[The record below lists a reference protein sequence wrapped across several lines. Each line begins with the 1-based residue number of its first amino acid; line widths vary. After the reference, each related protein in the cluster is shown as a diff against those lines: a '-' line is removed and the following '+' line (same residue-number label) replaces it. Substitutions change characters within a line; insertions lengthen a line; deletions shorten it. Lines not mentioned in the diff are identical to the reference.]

1 MKFIKYF
8 FEFTIIISLFCI
20 FKIIGLRNASNLG
33 SVLGKLLG
41 PFFRSKNL
49 IKKNIKIGLGDID
62 ENQEK
67 KIINGMWSNIG
78 RTFAEYVFLKDFK
91 FNKTDFSNIKII
103 GSEYLNEIKKS
114 NKSVIFYSAHLANF
128 ELMAMEIEKSG
139 IKTAAIY
146 RPLNNIFLNPLMEYL
161 RMKYIC
167 PNQIP
172 KGRMGM
178 REIINKITNNYSIAL
193 MVDQRVGEGEKINFF
208 NQPAQTTTIPAQL
221 ALRYNCKLVPI
232 SLKRIENINFEM
244 TVHKPYEIAKTSN
257 NEQDTQNI
265 TLKIN
270 QIIEKMIIENP
281 TQWLWSHNRW
291 KL

>member
-33 SVLGKLLG
+33 GVLGKLIG
-41 PFFRSKNL
+41 PFFRSKSL
-49 IKKNIKIGLGDID
+49 IKKNIKLGLGNISKD
-62 ENQEK
+62 EEG

-91 FNKTDFSNIKII
+91 FNKTDFNHMKII
-103 GSEYLNEIKKS
+103 GSEHLDEIKKS
-114 NKSVIFYSAHLANF
+114 NKPVIFYSGHFANF
-128 ELMAMEIEKSG
+128 ELMAMELEKFG

-146 RPLNNIFLNPLMEYL
+146 RPLNNLFLNPIMEYL

-172 KGRMGM
+172 KGRVGM
-178 REIINKITNNYSIAL
+178 REIVSKITNNYSIAL
-193 MVDQRVGEGEKINFF
+193 MVDQRVGEGKKINFF

-221 ALRYNCKLVPI
+221 TLKYDCKLVPI
-232 SLKRIENINFEM
+232 SLKRIEGINFEM
-244 TVHKPYEIAKTSN
+244 TVYEPYKIQKTGDVD
-257 NEQDTQNI
+257 QDTKNI

-270 QIIEKMIIENP
+270 QIIEKMITKNP

-291 KL
+291 K

>member
-8 FEFTIIISLFCI
+8 FEFTIITSLFCI

-33 SVLGKLLG
+33 SILGKLIG

-49 IKKNIKIGLGDID
+49 IKKNIKIGMGNIN
-62 ENQEK
+62 ENEEK
-67 KIINGMWSNIG
+67 KIINEMWSNIG

-91 FNKTDFSNIKII
+91 LNKSDSNHMKII
-103 GSEYLNEIKKS
+103 GREYLEEIKQS
-114 NKSVIFYSAHLANF
+114 NKPVIFYSAHLANF
-128 ELMAMEIEKSG
+128 ELMAMELERYG

-172 KGRMGM
+172 KGRAGM
-178 REIINKITNNYSIAL
+178 REIINKIKNNYSIAL
-193 MVDQRVGEGEKINFF
+193 MVDQRVGEGIKINFF
-208 NQPAQTTTIPAQL
+208 NQLAQTTTIPAQL
-221 ALRYNCKLVPI
+221 TLRYNCKLVPI
-232 SLKRIENINFEM
+232 SLKRIKNTNFEM
-244 TVHKPYEIAKTSN
+244 TVYKPYEVSKTGN
-257 NEQDTQNI
+257 DEQDTQNI

-270 QIIEKMIIENP
+270 QIIEKMIVQNP

-291 KL
+291 KQ